1 MDNDADNLTQAHNSN
16 SAGTEASALP
26 EQNAPF
32 VIEVPAGAPLSEE
45 AAPQQAAVDDGNAGN
60 EDVEYE
66 YVYEDEDGNPIEA
79 PDEGFDPKHFEE
91 ELVGVVDENG
101 VLTSESTES
110 ETPEDDADEYQAVQE
125 AEEEAGEAD
134 STTPATATA
143 TANAKAETV
152 NIPPRARSS
161 RRNRSSRGSGR
172 PSSRSSST
180 STRQRPSA
188 SRRSSAIRL
197 KHAKIKTY
205 LMLGSLIAIPAL
217 IIAIIAVC
225 YSKGFW
231 PFSAKTVTRHVE
243 NDYQAGDGIAQQAK
257 SKFYSA
263 FRKYR
268 AGSMPEDAYFK
279 TLKSCEASL
288 DAGIRLLIKSREQ
301 NPGEKFYYIDQK
313 IQDANLKARTV
324 REEIFIIENRK
335 MLKNR

>member
-1 MDNDADNLTQAHNSN
+1 MENTSDSLNAQA
-16 SAGTEASALP
+16 GGPPAS
-26 EQNAPF
+26 
-32 VIEVPAGAPLSEE
+32 E
-45 AAPQQAAVDDGNAGN
+45 AAQEPALIIQVPGGDAAQEE

-66 YVYEDEDGNPIEA
+66 YVYEDEHGNPIEA
-79 PDEGFDPKHFEE
+79 PEEGFDPEHFEE

-101 VLTSESTES
+101 VLTSENAES
-110 ETPEDDADEYQAVQE
+110 EAEAPEEDDQEYDQEYEEEHQPVQETE
-125 AEEEAGEAD
+125 AEEEIVDTD
-134 STTPATATA
+134 SVASET
-143 TANAKAETV
+143 AKAETV
-152 NIPPRARSS
+152 NIPPRSRSS
-161 RRNRSSRGSGR
+161 RRNRSGRGSGR
-172 PSSRSSST
+172 PSSRASST

-231 PFSAKTVTRHVE
+231 PFSARTVTRHVE

-257 SKFYSA
+257 SKFYAA

-268 AGSMPEDAYFK
+268 AGSLPEDAYYK